1 MLSKRTRLTVA
12 VILFFSSFF
21 SLLNA
26 QPLTEVYGKVSDA
39 VSKESMPYV
48 NIRFKGSMKSTMTD
62 SKGEFQISTR
72 EAIDSILFSFTGYRP
87 VTMKVNRGI
96 SQQINLEMNIEELAM
111 AEITVKAGKKR
122 KRVIDTTAMYVFHKV
137 VEHKPINNSDNIRNY
152 SYDSYDKLQLALLNP
167 KPSLMNLS
175 LLKPFRF
182 IFDNKDTTEYGN
194 TFVPIIL
201 KETMGKVFYQKN
213 PQKTKK
219 YVTAD
224 ETGGIDNS
232 SVMKLVDYYAMGVN
246 VYDNLF
252 IITTVS
258 FISPFSPGANLIYRY
273 YITDTAELDGRISY
287 KLYFTGKVKED
298 QALKGYAWIDSATW
312 GIRFIDMKPNEKANI
327 NFINEYTIRQDYT
340 YVDNQYWVM
349 NREEMLTIASLFKG
363 RSRTS
368 VYAVKVHNRKNLQVN
383 KEFPD
388 SLFSG
393 PDEVIIASDAK
404 HKTYAQ
410 WDSMRFEALSPQER
424 LVHHNTDTAKTI
436 FAYKAYDWTASL
448 LTAGYARAGVVNIG
462 RVVNFV
468 SKNNVEGWRF
478 RFGFE
483 TNLRYKREG
492 NPVRAFLRKF
502 YFATYAAYGLKDR
515 DVKYMAMMRL
525 NLPKKND
532 KWNMLELKYRYDI
545 RVPGQ
550 DENQTVLTFDNVFT
564 LISGRTLS
572 RVMKVRE
579 SSITYDREW
588 FRGFSTIS
596 MFSEKTFYEVPEV
609 FPFKRPTPDG
619 FQRIP
624 NFHVTEFQTDFR
636 YSFMDQYYARVF
648 YRYFQ
653 ITRFPV
659 FVLRYTAGIVH
670 MPGTR
675 FNYHNL
681 HLTISQRLS
690 SQVGHTDYLFR
701 AGKIFGKA
709 PFTSAY
715 LTQGNLGLLL
725 DRFNYNLLREFEF
738 VSDQYASLWVE
749 HHFDGFFFNKIPYF
763 NKLRLREVIYAKTLI
778 GSFNRKN
785 SDVLTVPSELGA
797 PGPKPYIEGG
807 FAIENILKLFR
818 VDFMWRLTYR
828 NRIGAPNWGV
838 KISMRLQL

>member
-1 MLSKRTRLTVA
+1 MLSRGFWFALT
-12 VILFFSSFF
+12 FFISLSSAF
-21 SLLNA
+21 A
-26 QPLTEVYGKVSDA
+26 QVSGSSATEVYGKVTDA
-39 VSKESMPYV
+39 ITKEPMSYV
-48 NIRFKGSMKSTMTD
+48 NIRLKGSMKSTLTD
-62 SKGEFQISTR
+62 NKGEYQISTR
-72 EAIDSILFSFTGYRP
+72 ERIDSAVFSFIGYRT
-87 VTMKVNRGI
+87 VTLRLKPGV
-96 SQQINLEMNIEELAM
+96 SQQINLEMNSEDLKM
-111 AEITVKAGKKR
+111 AEITVKAGKKK
-122 KRVIDTTAMYVFHKV
+122 KRVIDTTAMYVFHRV
-137 VEHKPINNSDNIRNY
+137 VENKPRNNSDNIFNY
-152 SYDSYDKLQLALLNP
+152 KYDAYDKLQLAILNP
-167 KPSLMNLS
+167 KPGLVNLS

-182 IFDNKDTTEYGN
+182 VFENKDTTERGN

-201 KETMGKVFYQKN
+201 KEELSKIYYQKS
-213 PQKTKK
+213 PQKTKRF
-219 YVTAD
+219 VSAI

-232 SVMKLVDYYAMGVN
+232 SLLKLVDYYAMGMN

-252 IITTVS
+252 VITNVS
-258 FISPFSPGANLIYRY
+258 FISPFSRGANVIYRY
-273 YITDTAELDGRISY
+273 YLTDTAELDGRISY

-312 GIRFIDMKPNEKANI
+312 GIRFIDLKPNEKANV

-340 YVDNQYWVM
+340 YVDNKYWIM
-349 NREEMLTIASLFKG
+349 NREEMLTVASLFKG
-363 RSRTS
+363 RNRTS
-368 VYAVKVHNRKNLQVN
+368 VFATKVQARKNLAINQ
-383 KEFPD
+383 EFPD
-388 SLFSG
+388 SIFAG
-393 PDEVIIASDAK
+393 PEEVMIASDAK
-404 HKTYAQ
+404 FKTYAH
-410 WDSMRFEALSPQER
+410 WDSTRFEPLSPQEGQ
-424 LVHHNTDTAKTI
+424 VHHITDTSKTL
-436 FAYKAYDWTASL
+436 FAYKAYDWTASFF
-448 LTAGYARAGVVNIG
+448 TAGYARAGIVNIG
-462 RVVNFV
+462 RVVNFL
-468 SKNNVEGWRF
+468 SKNNVEGWRL

-502 YFATYAAYGLKDR
+502 YFTNYVAYGFKDR
-515 DVKYMAMMRL
+515 DVKYMALIRL

-550 DENQTVLTFDNVFT
+550 DENQTVLTFDNIFT

-579 SSITYDREW
+579 SSVTYDREW

-596 MFSEKTFYEVPEV
+596 MFSEKTFYEIPEV
-609 FPFKRPTPDG
+609 FPFSRQGRDG
-619 FQRIP
+619 VQRIP
-624 NFHVTEFQTDFR
+624 NFHVTEIQTDFR

-659 FVLRYTAGIVH
+659 FVFRYTAGIVH
-670 MPGTR
+670 MPGNR

-749 HHFDGFFFNKIPYF
+749 HHFDGFFFNKIPGF

-785 SDVLTVPSELGA
+785 SDVLTVPKELGA
-797 PGPKPYIEGG
+797 PGPIPYVEGG
-807 FAIENILKLFR
+807 FAIENILYLFR

-828 NRIGAPNWGV
+828 NRVGAPNFGV
-838 KISMRLQL
+838 KVSMRLQL